1 MGVVELFPEAE
12 LCLAFQRS
20 QLGVFQHKE
29 DLVGGGVH
37 KEAIALCRKPGL
49 QAVGGVN
56 SVFADGEIQAIGE
69 QHVKLDA
76 QQPPLCQQCALLLDH
91 GHKMRRCAVGEH
103 HSLAA
108 QRTHLGAAD
117 VEHIG
122 QPGKVGQ
129 RHVRA
134 LGSQTVAQPCTIE
147 EQRHLVLLTHSVQGF
162 QLRLGVQG
170 AVLGGVGDVYHAG
183 EHHVVVVVV
192 GVEGG
197 HQCPQLGSVQLAVVL
212 GQGDDLV
219 AGVLDGTCLVPGYMT
234 GGSSHYALPPLQHG
248 RDDDGV
254 ALGAAGDEL
263 HIGLRAGAGGA
274 DLLAG
279 AGAVGV
285 GAVAGDL
292 FKVGLGQLLQ
302 NGGVC
307 TLAVVVFK
315 IQHGK
320 TLLYIIVRKQ
330 YLYSTSPRKPCQIQN
345 RAQRTQGTAKTLT
358 GYPVRHYVDRNYSL
372 RQLFFTKV

>member
-37 KEAIALCRKPGL
+37 KEAIALCRKALL

-134 LGSQTVAQPCTIE
+134 LGSQTVAQTC
-147 EQRHLVLLTHSVQGF
+147 
-162 QLRLGVQG
+162 
-170 AVLGGVGDVYHAG
+170 AV
-183 EHHVVVVVV
+183 
-192 GVEGG
+192 
-197 HQCPQLGSVQLAVVL
+197 
-212 GQGDDLV
+212 
-219 AGVLDGTCLVPGYMT
+219 
-234 GGSSHYALPPLQHG
+234 
-248 RDDDGV
+248 
-254 ALGAAGDEL
+254 
-263 HIGLRAGAGGA
+263 
-274 DLLAG
+274 
-279 AGAVGV
+279 
-285 GAVAGDL
+285 
-292 FKVGLGQLLQ
+292 
-302 NGGVC
+302 
-307 TLAVVVFK
+307 
-315 IQHGK
+315 
-320 TLLYIIVRKQ
+320 
-330 YLYSTSPRKPCQIQN
+330 
-345 RAQRTQGTAKTLT
+345 
-358 GYPVRHYVDRNYSL
+358 
-372 RQLFFTKV
+372 

>member
-1 MGVVELFPEAE
+1 M
-12 LCLAFQRS
+12 
-20 QLGVFQHKE
+20 
-29 DLVGGGVH
+29 
-37 KEAIALCRKPGL
+37 
-49 QAVGGVN
+49 
-56 SVFADGEIQAIGE
+56 
-69 QHVKLDA
+69 
-76 QQPPLCQQCALLLDH
+76 
-91 GHKMRRCAVGEH
+91 
-103 HSLAA
+103 
-108 QRTHLGAAD
+108 
-117 VEHIG
+117 
-122 QPGKVGQ
+122 
-129 RHVRA
+129 
-134 LGSQTVAQPCTIE
+134 
-147 EQRHLVLLTHSVQGF
+147 
-162 QLRLGVQG
+162 LR
-170 AVLGGVGDVYHAG
+170 
-183 EHHVVVVVV
+183 
-192 GVEGG
+192 
-197 HQCPQLGSVQLAVVL
+197 
-212 GQGDDLV
+212 QGDDLV
-219 AGVLDGTCLVPGYMT
+219 AGILDGTCLVPGHMT

-330 YLYSTSPRKPCQIQN
+330 YLYSTSPCKPCQTQN
-345 RAQRTQGTAKTLT
+345 GAGTRKAPQKRLQDTRCDTMLT
-358 GYPVRHYVDRNYSL
+358 GTTAYDSL
-372 RQLFFTKV
+372 FYESMIIFKKMKSFSKKCLTILLHLV

>member
-12 LCLAFQRS
+12 LCLAFQRG

-29 DLVGGGVH
+29 DLVGGRVH
-37 KEAIALCRKPGL
+37 KEAVALFRKAL
-49 QAVGGVN
+49 FQALRRVDG
-56 SVFADGEIQAIGE
+56 VFADGEIQPVGE
-69 QHVKLDA
+69 QHVELDA
-76 QQPPLCQQCALLLDH
+76 QQPPLCQQRALLLDH
-91 GHKMRRCAVGEH
+91 GHKVGRCAVGEH

-129 RHVRA
+129 RHVCT
-134 LGSQTVAQPCTIE
+134 LGSQTVAQPCAVQ
-147 EQRHLVLLTHSVQGF
+147 EQRHFVLLTHSVQGF
-162 QLRLGVQG
+162 QLGLGVQG
-170 AVLGGVGDVYHAG
+170 AVLGGVGDVHHAG
-183 EHHVVVVVV
+183 EHHVVVVTV
-192 GVEGG
+192 GVESG
-197 HQCPQLGSVQLAVVL
+197 HQLPQLGSIHLAVVL
-212 GQGDDLV
+212 RQSDHLV
-219 AGVLDGTCLVPGYMT
+219 AGVLDGTGLVPGHMA
-234 GGSSHYALPPLQHG
+234 GGSGHHALPPLQHG
-248 RDDDGV
+248 RNDDGV
-254 ALGAAGDEL
+254 ALRTAGNEL
-263 HIGLRAGAGGA
+263 HIGLRAGAGSA

-285 GAVAGDL
+285 GAVARDL

-320 TLLYIIVRKQ
+320 TLLYIFYK
-330 YLYSTSPRKPCQIQN
+330 
-345 RAQRTQGTAKTLT
+345 KTV
-358 GYPVRHYVDRNYSL
+358 P
-372 RQLFFTKV
+372 LFYIAGKNLSNPKRRIARPMH

>member
-1 MGVVELFPEAE
+1 
-12 LCLAFQRS
+12 
-20 QLGVFQHKE
+20 
-29 DLVGGGVH
+29 
-37 KEAIALCRKPGL
+37 
-49 QAVGGVN
+49 
-56 SVFADGEIQAIGE
+56 
-69 QHVKLDA
+69 
-76 QQPPLCQQCALLLDH
+76 
-91 GHKMRRCAVGEH
+91 MRRCAVGEH

-117 VEHIG
+117 VKHIG
-122 QPGKVGQ
+122 QPGKIGQ

-134 LGSQTVAQPCTIE
+134 LGSQTIAQPCTIE

-162 QLRLGVQG
+162 QLCLSVQG
-170 AVLGGVGDVYHAG
+170 AVLGGVGDVHHAG

-197 HQCPQLGSVQLAVVL
+197 YQCPQLGGVQLAVVL
-212 GQGDDLV
+212 RQGDDLV
-219 AGVLDGTCLVPGYMT
+219 AGVLDGTGFVPGHMA

-263 HIGLRAGAGGA
+263 HVGLRAGAGGA
-274 DLLAG
+274 DLLPG

-307 TLAVVVFK
+307 TLAIVVFK

-330 YLYSTSPRKPCQIQN
+330 YLYSTSPRKPCQTQN
-345 RAQRTQGTAKTLT
+345 GARYTQCTAKTLT
-358 GYPVRHYVDRNYSL
+358 GYPVRHYVNQNHSL
-372 RQLFFTKV
+372 RQLFYESMIISRNTKSFSKKCLTILLHLV